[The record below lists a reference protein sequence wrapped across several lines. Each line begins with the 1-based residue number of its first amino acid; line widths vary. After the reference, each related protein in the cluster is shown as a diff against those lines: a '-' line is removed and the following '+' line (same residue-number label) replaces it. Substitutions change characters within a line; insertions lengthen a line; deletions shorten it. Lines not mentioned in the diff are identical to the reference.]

1 MTKQMQ
7 RIMRQNNEELYGKF
21 EGIKNQLNRDVGGPN
36 VDRRW
41 QARKGIRYEEG
52 GLRKNR
58 VEGVKLIVS
67 PFKHED

>member
-1 MTKQMQ
+1 MQ
-7 RIMRQNNEELYGKF
+7 KF
-21 EGIKNQLNRDVGGPN
+21 KKKKMNRDVGGPN

-52 GLRKNR
+52 GLRQNR